1 MSAVPVA
8 LQKRFSPPR
17 FQPVQ
22 VSSQWRD
29 AIAPTQGEECL
40 AGTPE
45 RDTYSQI
52 LADDLSDAPATQ
64 PLDQLA
70 VALVHPSIL
79 DQAWLKL
86 STKSFYY
93 TRGPSLD
100 VLFQDHIQA
109 PPEPIAV
116 PPEIISELDAVQDDA
131 VEEGFPVPSDD
142 LVEDVRRLLAKVYQI
157 APNLP
162 YMIYPME
169 KGEIAIHVSNEPT
182 GIVLLLCHETETWCV
197 ASIGDS
203 PCRAWFRDRERLP
216 EAFVREALATLKSG
230 VAW

>member
-1 MSAVPVA
+1 MIAVPVA
-8 LQKRFSPPR
+8 PQKGVSPLRFPTDH
-17 FQPVQ
+17 
-22 VSSQWRD
+22 VSGLSRLSTSRLGLEQWHPATPEGDINSQ
-29 AIAPTQGEECL
+29 
-40 AGTPE
+40 AGT
-45 RDTYSQI
+45 I
-52 LADDLSDAPATQ
+52 LADYPSDERATRPLKFAV
-64 PLDQLA
+64 PLDQTYPK
-70 VALVHPSIL
+70 HSGKSI
-79 DQAWLKL
+79 
-86 STKSFYY
+86 YY
-93 TRGPSLD
+93 TGYSLPLEF
-100 VLFQDHIQA
+100 LFRDHVQA
-109 PPEPIAV
+109 AIAV

-131 VEEGFPVPSDD
+131 VEEGFPVPSAD

-169 KGEIAIHVSNEPT
+169 QGEIAIHVSNEPT

-203 PCRAWFRDRERLP
+203 PRRAWFRDRDGLP